1 MSDNTDLSQ
10 QVFDHFIELLEKKDF
25 KNTLIKELNEDI
37 DIPFINEKTE
47 KKAMDALYKLIV
59 KSLKKIDIESLVKK
73 QD

>member
-1 MSDNTDLSQ
+1 MSETNDLSQ

>member
-1 MSDNTDLSQ
+1 MSDTVDLSQ
-10 QVFDHFIELLEKKDF
+10 QALDHFIELLEKKDF
-25 KNTLIKELNEDI
+25 KNTLISALNEDI

>member
-1 MSDNTDLSQ
+1 MSDTADLSQ
-10 QVFDHFIELLEKKDF
+10 QALDHFIELLEKKDF
-25 KNTLIKELNEDI
+25 KNTLIAALNEDI

>member
-1 MSDNTDLSQ
+1 MSENVDLPQ
-10 QVFDHFIELLEKKDF
+10 QAFDHLIELLEKKDF
-25 KNTLIKELNEDI
+25 RNTLIKELNEDI

-59 KSLKKIDIESLVKK
+59 KSLKTIDIENLVKK

>member
-1 MSDNTDLSQ
+1 MSDTADLSQ
-10 QVFDHFIELLEKKDF
+10 QALDHFIELLEKKDF
-25 KNTLIKELNEDI
+25 KNTLITALNEDI

>member
-1 MSDNTDLSQ
+1 MSDTADLSQ
-10 QVFDHFIELLEKKDF
+10 QALDHFIELLEKKDF
-25 KNTLIKELNEDI
+25 RNTLIKELNEDI

-59 KSLKKIDIESLVKK
+59 KSLKNIDIENLLKK

>member
-1 MSDNTDLSQ
+1 MAETNDLSQ